1 MLIRLPAFGGM
12 IPAIDKHLLPDTAA
26 SYSENGWLYSGAL
39 SGLPTPFHLH
49 TVSPGTQ
56 AVFRI
61 PGNTDDPSYLPDSL
75 WMEFENPNTDVI
87 KAPVADDQFNRYYW
101 TSSSTPPMYNTR
113 ARIAAG
119 DPAWRLGVPQPN
131 PLTVTA
137 SGGSSGTQQAR
148 AYVHTLVTAYGEEGP
163 PSNPVLLTGNN
174 DGTWAITIPAVPA
187 SQMGGTHNINR
198 VRVYR
203 TLTSTSGVSSYHL
216 VDERAASTSP
226 IQIGDSLSATVLAG
240 RAQLESLGW
249 TAPPSDMDGFLV
261 VGNGIIAGWRNNEI
275 WFSEPY
281 RPHAWPAAYTLV
293 TEFNIVGLGVVNQSL
308 VVCTEGHP
316 VVVAGVNPASMSMS
330 KLTSFEPCLSRGSI
344 ISAPE
349 GVYYTSPNGLVMV
362 NPGVADNVTR
372 KVITRDVWD
381 DLTDTVAMRAGRL
394 GTAYFA
400 YGSGSSNAFQE
411 ADAFQLDAFQS
422 AANVKG
428 SNRGF
433 LIDVFNEN
441 AGIHYLF
448 ADGVTYNV
456 LNDFYSG
463 ELLVLRDDQVL
474 WYNMGMGARMAPY
487 KWRSK
492 VFQAPRPVNFAAFK
506 AYFYDTDSMMP
517 TAGPDHTLDQPELG
531 DNQKGLIRIFAD
543 GRHVATREMRN
554 SGELHRLPSGYL
566 AEFWEIEIE
575 ARVRFKSLLVGS
587 TVKELRN
594 V

>member
-1 MLIRLPAFGGM
+1 MPLIRLPAFGGM

-39 SGLPTPFHLH
+39 SGLPEPFLLH
-49 TVSPGTQ
+49 TTAPGTQ

-61 PGNTDDPSYLPDSL
+61 PGNTDDPAYLPDSL
-75 WMEFENPNTDVI
+75 WMEFEDPNTDVI
-87 KAPVADDQFNRYYW
+87 KAPVANDQFNRYYW
-101 TSSSTPPMYNTR
+101 TSGSTPPRYNTR
-113 ARIAAG
+113 DRIAAG
-119 DPAWRLGVPQPN
+119 QPPFTLGIPQPN
-131 PLTVTA
+131 SLTVTA
-137 SGGSSGTQQAR
+137 SGGTSGTQQAR
-148 AYVHTLVTAYGEEGP
+148 AYVHTLVSAYGEEGP
-163 PSNPVLLTGNN
+163 PSNPILLTGNN
-174 DGTWAITIPAVPA
+174 DGTWSVTIPAVPA
-187 SQMGGTHNINR
+187 AQMGTTHNITR

-203 TLTSTSGVSSYHL
+203 TITSSSGVSSYNL
-216 VDERAASTSP
+216 VEDRAASTSA
-226 IQIGDSLSATVLAG
+226 QTFNDTVSATVLAG

-249 TAPPSDMDGFLV
+249 SAPPADLDGFIVLANGV
-261 VGNGIIAGWRNNEI
+261 VAGWRQNEI
-275 WFSEPY
+275 WFCEPY

-293 TEFNIVGLGVVNQSL
+293 CEFNIVGLGVINQAL

-316 VVVAGVNPASMSMS
+316 VVVSGVNPASMSMA

-400 YGSGSSNAFQE
+400 YGSGSSNAFQDT
-411 ADAFQLDAFQS
+411 DAFQLDAFQS
-422 AANVKG
+422 ASNVSG

-433 LIDVFNEN
+433 LLDVFNEN

-448 ADGVTYNV
+448 ADGITYNV
-456 LNDFYSG
+456 FNDFYSG
-463 ELLVLRDDQVL
+463 ELLVIRDNQVL
-474 WYNMGMGARMAPY
+474 WYNLGMGAVMAPY

-492 VFQAPRPVNFAAFK
+492 AFQTPRPLNFSAFK
-506 AYFYDTDSMMP
+506 AYFYEDNSM
-517 TAGPDHTLDQPELG
+517 TGTPDHSLDQQELSPM
-531 DNQKGLIRIFAD
+531 QRALVRIYAD
-543 GRHVATREMRN
+543 GRHIATRELTK
-554 SGELHRLPSGYL
+554 SGDLHRLPSGFL

-575 ARVRFKSLLVGS
+575 ARVRFKSFLMGS